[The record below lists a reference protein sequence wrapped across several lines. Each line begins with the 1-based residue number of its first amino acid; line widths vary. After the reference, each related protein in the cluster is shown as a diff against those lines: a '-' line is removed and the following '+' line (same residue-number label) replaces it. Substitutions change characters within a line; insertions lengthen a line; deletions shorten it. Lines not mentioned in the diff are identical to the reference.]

1 MKNLSSVLVVLD
13 KPKHAQTALA
23 RAKELQAKSGC
34 HLSLA
39 AFCWHP
45 MVKSKDVF
53 DIHQRRAIKKAIVG
67 ERRDWLR
74 GLVLDSK
81 LSAADV
87 STEVFWTGDIADWV
101 TRASATD
108 CDLVV
113 KSVHHSQTLLNTPLD
128 WQLLR
133 ACPAPIWLTAAS
145 NPGGKARRPTG
156 RILAVLISK
165 TRTAFTGP

>member
-113 KSVHHSQTLLNTPLD
+113 KSVHHSQTLLHTPLD

-133 ACPAPIWLTAAS
+133 ACPTPIWLAAHRI
-145 NPGGKARRPTG
+145 PAVRPAGQRGGYSQP
-156 RILAVLISK
+156 LISK
-165 TRTAFTGP
+165 TRAAFTGP